1 MKRFLLIL
9 FMLLM
14 PLQSSWAAVMS
25 YGQHAGIEESTEHC
39 RQAIKVLGQA
49 ESTRDDGSAQSVPHV
64 HCALCDLGHS
74 GIASGDATSLSLAAS
89 PLIASLLSGPKPSPF
104 AAPPDRPQW
113 PLHA

>member
-25 YGQHAGIEESTEHC
+25 YGQHAGVGESTEHC
-39 RQAIKVLGQA
+39 RQIIKALEQV
-49 ESTRDDGSAQSVPHV
+49 ESISDDGSAQSVQHGD
-64 HCALCDLGHS
+64 CTLCELGHC
-74 GIASGDATSLSLAAS
+74 GIAGSEATSLSMAA
-89 PLIASLLSGPKPSPF
+89 PTLIASSLNGPKPSPF

-113 PLHA
+113 SLRA

>member
-25 YGQHAGIEESTEHC
+25 YGQHAGVGESTEHC
-39 RQAIKVLGQA
+39 RQAVKALDQV
-49 ESTRDDGSAQSVPHV
+49 ESTSDDGSAQSVQHGD
-64 HCALCDLGHS
+64 CTFCELGHC
-74 GIASGDATSLSLAAS
+74 GIASGDATSLSMAAPS
-89 PLIASLLSGPKPSPF
+89 LIASSLNGPKPSPF

-113 PLHA
+113 SLHA